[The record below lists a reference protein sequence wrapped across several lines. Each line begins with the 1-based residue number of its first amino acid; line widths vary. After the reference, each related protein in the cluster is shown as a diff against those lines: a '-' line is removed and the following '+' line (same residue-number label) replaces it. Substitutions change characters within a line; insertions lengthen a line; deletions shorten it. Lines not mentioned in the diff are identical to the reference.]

1 MCIRDRRTIATVN
14 HKGGSGKTTTAVS
27 LSAALAETGRHVLLI
42 DFDPQASASAWVA
55 APTESRTLLDALLGG
70 ARLSDAVHHTGTLG
84 LDIVPSS
91 MWLLGAERRL
101 AEIRAGEGRLAQL
114 IGDLPDRW
122 DYLVVDCPP
131 ALGALTANALASVEE
146 LFIPVEAHVMAVALS
161 LIHIYTR
168 TLGVDSPPPP
178 WQMPPLGA
186 ARPKTSSPAARACSA
201 PAAPAGPWASNPHA
215 RSATMPAVRVT
226 TRRYSFSV
234 VRDADATYPNHAPVN
249 SPREAVDIARHII
262 GERCV

>member
-1 MCIRDRRTIATVN
+1 MGGIAAMRTIATVN

-27 LSAALAETGRHVLLI
+27 LSAALAETGRRVLLI
-42 DFDPQASASAWVA
+42 DLDPQASASAWVA

-70 ARLSDAVHHTGTLG
+70 SRLSDAVYHTGTPG

-122 DYLVVDCPP
+122 DYLMVDCPP

-146 LFIPVEAHVMAVALS
+146 LLIPVEAHVMAVAGLVQLLRGVEAARERVNPRLHVS
-161 LIHIYTR
+161 GIVMCR
-168 TLGVDSPPPP
+168 VDSRTRHGPEVVERLRGRFGDMVCSTVIRENVRLAECPSFRKPITQYDP
-178 WQMPPLGA
+178 RCSGA
-186 ARPKTSSPAARACSA
+186 IDYRSLACEVIAQEVRHA
-201 PAAPAGPWASNPHA
+201 PAA
-215 RSATMPAVRVT
+215 
-226 TRRYSFSV
+226 
-234 VRDADATYPNHAPVN
+234 
-249 SPREAVDIARHII
+249 
-262 GERCV
+262 